1 MTLTLQIENYE
12 VLEDGGPV
20 QFTTNQGGF
29 QAGRGPGMD
38 WVLPDP
44 SRHISGHHFEI
55 SYADGAYW
63 LTDVSTN
70 GTFLQG
76 QRYRLDGPHKLVNG
90 ERFQVGHYII
100 AVHLGVAPPAPAPA
114 PAPQMSAAYED
125 NDNPWDIGG
134 LAATPIDPLPR
145 PNTHLREDFAD
156 DFIANPMPVTPSPP
170 PAPQPSSPQEPQ
182 PAAMPVPPVSA
193 PMPPPVPQPQIPP
206 QETAPAPQAFAP
218 QPVAPPP
225 ASPAPADDKGPVTA
239 ADVDFFKAFCEGA
252 GLSHDAYSDVNPD
265 ELARE
270 LGKSLRRTTE
280 EIMLLLK
287 NRASAKQ
294 FTKGTERTMR
304 QATDNNPLKFL
315 PDADQALEAMFLKH
329 RAGFLKGAEG
339 LEEALKD
346 IRLHQAAVFAAIQPA
361 LTRLLKDLEPEEILD
376 TAGSGILKRGARSKA
391 WETYVERWDAKT
403 HPHENGILD
412 EFLSHFAQA
421 YSDMTKKGYD

>member
-20 QFTTNQGGF
+20 QFTTNKGGF
-29 QAGRGPGMD
+29 QAGRGSGMD

-55 SYADGAYW
+55 SYANGAYW
-63 LTDVSTN
+63 LTDASTN

-76 QRYRLDGPHKLVNG
+76 QRYRLDGPYKLAHG

-100 AVHLGVAPPAPAPA
+100 AVHLGAPPLA
-114 PAPQMSAAYED
+114 PAPQMPPAYED

-145 PNTHLREDFAD
+145 PSAHSRDDFAD
-156 DFIANPMPVTPSPP
+156 DFIANPMPAIPSR
-170 PAPQPSSPQEPQ
+170 APQPRQPEPFQPQEPQ
-182 PAAMPVPPVSA
+182 TLSA
-193 PMPPPVPQPQIPP
+193 PPPPPVPQPQIPP
-206 QETAPAPQAFAP
+206 KEAAPAPQVFAA

-225 ASPAPADDKGPVTA
+225 PSAPPAVVREPMTEGE
-239 ADVDFFKAFCEGA
+239 VDFFKAFCEGA
-252 GLSHDAYSDVNPD
+252 GLSHEVYSDVNPD

-270 LGKSLRRTTE
+270 IGKSLRTTVE
-280 EIMLLLK
+280 EIMALLK

-294 FTKGTERTMR
+294 FTKGAERTMR

-339 LEEALKD
+339 LDEALKD

-361 LTRLLKDLEPEEILD
+361 LTKLLKDLAPEEILN

-391 WETYVERWDAKT
+391 WDTYVERWDAKT

-412 EFLSHFAQA
+412 EFLAHFAQA
-421 YSDMTKKGYD
+421 YSDMTKKGHE